1 MVQGVG
7 FRMFV
12 AREADK
18 LGIAGYTRNR
28 FDGRVEVLAHG
39 TAPALTELKA
49 ALERGP
55 RFASVSG
62 VQEEAADLDAQHR
75 HSRMIEPGGKATGV
89 VGTNSY
95 GEERFAWMI

>member
-12 AREADK
+12 QREAGR
-18 LGIAGYTRNR
+18 LHIAGYTRNL

-39 TAPALTELKA
+39 TQAQLDELRA

-55 RFASVSG
+55 RFASVSS
-62 VQEEAADLDAQHR
+62 VQEEEAHTEARFR
-75 HSRMIEPGGKATGV
+75 HGFVIEPDD
-89 VGTNSY
+89 
-95 GEERFAWMI
+95 

>member
-12 AREADK
+12 QRTADK
-18 LGIAGYTRNR
+18 LHIAGYTRNL

-39 TAPALTELKA
+39 SKAQLEELRA

-55 RFASVSG
+55 RFASVSS
-62 VQEEAADLDAQHR
+62 VHEEEAHID
-75 HSRMIEPGGKATGV
+75 SRYMHAFVVEPDD
-89 VGTNSY
+89 
-95 GEERFAWMI
+95 